1 MHADTVVRRFATRLH
16 NLRME
21 QGLSQEALAS
31 RSGLHAHYI
40 SGLERCVHAPSLTT
54 LEQLARGL
62 KVDLP
67 SLVDFPE
74 SRSRQDDRARE
85 EVELINRRLR
95 GCTLELLRR
104 IRKAVDA
111 LVG

>member
-1 MHADTVVRRFATRLH
+1 MHADTVVRRFAARLH
-16 NLRME
+16 NLRTE
-21 QGLSQEALAS
+21 RGLSQQALAS

-67 SLVDFPE
+67 ALVDFPE
-74 SRSRQDDRARE
+74 AKTKKDDRARE
-85 EVELINRRLR
+85 EVELINRRLH
-95 GCTLELLRR
+95 GCTLDVLRR